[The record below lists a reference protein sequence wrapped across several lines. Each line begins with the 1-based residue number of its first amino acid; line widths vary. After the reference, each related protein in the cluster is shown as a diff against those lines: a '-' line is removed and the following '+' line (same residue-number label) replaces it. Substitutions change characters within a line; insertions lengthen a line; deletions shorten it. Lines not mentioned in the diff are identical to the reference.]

1 MEQIAL
7 TATPRQG
14 SGKGAARKLRAQ
26 GLVPAVLYGAD
37 REATSLS
44 VKLRELEK
52 VLRQVQGR
60 TAFLSLEMG
69 ESEPAMAVVREI
81 QRDALGKKYL
91 HLDFYEVRRDQ
102 VLQMDVPLEFV
113 GEALGLEQ
121 GGVMEIQTR
130 YLTVEGTVLT
140 IPENITVDLSHLDV
154 GDSIHVEQIELP
166 EGLGLITDPTV
177 AVASCVIPTVV
188 EEPEAEEAEEGE
200 AEGEGEGEG
209 EAEKAESDE

>member
-7 TATPRQG
+7 SATPRQG

-26 GLVPAVLYGAD
+26 GLVPAVLYGPA
-37 REATSLS
+37 REAISLS

-69 ESEPAMAVVREI
+69 EAEPAMAVVREI
-81 QRDALGKKYL
+81 QRDALGKRYL

-102 VLQMDVPLEFV
+102 VLQMEVPLEFV
-113 GEALGLEQ
+113 GEAAGLEQ
-121 GGVMEIQTR
+121 GGVVEIQTR
-130 YLTVEGTVLT
+130 TVMVEGTVLT
-140 IPENITVDLSHLDV
+140 IPENITVDLSALQV

-166 EGLGLITDPTV
+166 EGLGLITDPSV
-177 AVASCVIPTVV
+177 AVASCVVPMVV
-188 EEPEAEEAEEGE
+188 EETG
-200 AEGEGEGEG
+200 AEGEEEGEG
-209 EAEKAESDE
+209 EAGDEAEAEQAESGE